1 MLKRLNNW
9 LYGIEQR
16 IEKWGRL
23 RNAYRHGYE
32 SYEKHHVGIHCNPW
46 PIGTDEFCRWN
57 EGWLDAREDS
67 K

>member
-46 PIGTDEFCRWN
+46 PTRTDEFSRWN
-57 EGWLDAREDS
+57 RGWLDAREDS

>member
-32 SYEKHHVGIHCNPW
+32 SNAKHKVGIHCNPW
-46 PIGTDEFCRWN
+46 PARTDEFFRWT
-57 EGWLDAREDS
+57 EGWLDAREDN